1 MTADPTKTIAHT
13 RLPRWKKWVLDALF
27 NFDRRTL
34 DDWASMMS
42 SHVQSPGGPTPM
54 ATARYTVQLMAYAET
69 LRLATQILASH
80 GHPAARSQLA
90 DAALDFR
97 SAEHLLSPARDV
109 LLRAAGADRVT
120 DHD

>member
-1 MTADPTKTIAHT
+1 MSADPVKALPHT

-27 NFDRRTL
+27 YFDRQTL

-42 SHVQSPGGPTPM
+42 AHVQRPGGPTAM
-54 ATARYTVQLMAYAET
+54 DTARYTVQLMNYAET

-80 GHPAARSQLA
+80 GHPAARRQLA

-97 SAEHLLSPARDV
+97 SGEHLLSPARDA
-109 LLRAAGADRVT
+109 LLVAAGADRVT
-120 DHD
+120 DD

>member
-1 MTADPTKTIAHT
+1 MTADPTKAIAHA
-13 RLPRWKKWVLDALF
+13 RLPRWKKVGGGRTVQLRPAHPRRLGLPDVLACAKS
-27 NFDRRTL
+27 RR
-34 DDWASMMS
+34 A
-42 SHVQSPGGPTPM
+42 TPM